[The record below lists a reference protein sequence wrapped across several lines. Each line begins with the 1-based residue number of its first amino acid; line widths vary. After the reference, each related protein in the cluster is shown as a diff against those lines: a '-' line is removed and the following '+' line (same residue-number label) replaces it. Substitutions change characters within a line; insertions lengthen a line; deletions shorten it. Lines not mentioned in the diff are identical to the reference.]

1 MVSWVPRSGWV
12 CIVPTLYTGVHKY
25 LGSSRS
31 TSASFTVLY
40 VTDIFGDQVDA
51 DGLKIHVVMT
61 FNLVLLRQ
69 TYTFGSRT
77 DERLNHL

>member
-25 LGSSRS
+25 LGSSRA
-31 TSASFTVLY
+31 TSARFTVLY

-51 DGLKIHVVMT
+51 DGLKIST
-61 FNLVLLRQ
+61 C
-69 TYTFGSRT
+69 
-77 DERLNHL
+77 